1 MKNTNGK
8 KRQSNTN
15 KFLFPRLRT
24 GWRSAAHH
32 QEKKKKKKR
41 ATNKK
46 WIESHD
52 RFLMINNIERRIKA
66 T

>member
-15 KFLFPRLRT
+15 KFPRLRT
-24 GWRSAAHH
+24 GCRSAAHH
-32 QEKKKKKKR
+32 QEKKKKKR